1 MSEPA
6 NAAERFTEH
15 VLGLEWASIPA
26 SAQADMKHFLLDT
39 LAVGIAGRKAWLAD
53 SLLYAVKGWGKAGEE
68 DEAAH
73 VFAGGGRLPVSAAA
87 YMNGFQIHC
96 QEYDCVHEPAV
107 VHPMAV
113 ICAALTAE
121 AEVTRVSG
129 AEFLAAMV
137 GAVDVA
143 AGLGV
148 AVQSPIRFFRPATAG
163 LFGATLGVARL
174 RGATKAQALD
184 ALGYALAQAAGT
196 MQAHVEG
203 KPALPVQIAGA
214 ARAAIAANDLA
225 FAGLPGPH
233 HVFEGPYGYLNLFEE
248 RFEIEPVLASLGETF
263 RIEEVSYKPFPTG
276 RAAQGGIVLMKR
288 LREEGVRPEEVERVT
303 LTAPPLIHRL
313 VGRPVKDE
321 MQINYARLC
330 FPYIGAVAL
339 MRGAVGL
346 CDFTEDALEER
357 AALRLA
363 ETIAVEVDEDITDP
377 AKFAPQT
384 ARAKLANGKTVTAT
398 IDALYGSPAD
408 PMTPEDVAAKRAEC
422 LEFGFG
428 EPRPDLDRALCRAVW
443 TAPSLED
450 AGALARL
457 AAGDADALKTF
468 TTNETDGGDAP
479 REDQGEGEP

>member
-1 MSEPA
+1 MAEPS
-6 NAAERFTEH
+6 NAAHRFAEH
-15 VLGLEWASIPA
+15 VLSLEWGSIPA
-26 SAQADMKHFLLDT
+26 AAQADMKHFLLDT

-68 DEAAH
+68 DAAAE
-73 VFAGGGRLPVSAAA
+73 VFAGGGRLPTASAA

-121 AEVTRVSG
+121 AEHSRVTG
-129 AEFLAAMV
+129 ANFLAAMV

-148 AVQSPIRFFRPATAG
+148 AVRSPIRFFRPATAG

-203 KPALPVQIAGA
+203 KPALSVQIAGA
-214 ARAAIAANDLA
+214 ARAAVMANDLA
-225 FAGLPGPH
+225 MAGLPGPH
-233 HVFEGPYGYLNLFEE
+233 QVFEGAYGYLNLFEE
-248 RFEIEPVLASLGETF
+248 RYELEPVLTSLGETF

-288 LREEGVRPEEVERVT
+288 LREEGVRPEEVERVM

-313 VGRPVKDE
+313 VGRPVRDA

-339 MRGAVGL
+339 TRGTVGL
-346 CDFTEDALEER
+346 SDFTEQALEDR
-357 AALRLA
+357 AVLRLA
-363 ETIAVEVDEDITDP
+363 EVIEVEIDEDISDP

-384 ARAKLANGKTVTAT
+384 ARARLTSGKTVSAK

-408 PMTPEDVAAKRAEC
+408 PMSPEDVAAKRAEC
-422 LEFGFG
+422 LQFGFA
-428 EPRPDLDRALCRAVW
+428 EARPDLDRALCRAVW

-450 AGALARL
+450 SGMIARL

-468 TTNETDGGDAP
+468 GAHDDDND
-479 REDQGEGEP
+479 DQGEGES

>member
-1 MSEPA
+1 MVEPA
-6 NAAERFTEH
+6 GAAERFTDH
-15 VLGLEWASIPA
+15 VLGLEWGAIPA

-39 LAVGIAGRKAWLAD
+39 LAVGIAGRRAWLSDA
-53 SLLYAVKGWGKAGEE
+53 LLFAVKGWGKAGEE
-68 DEAAH
+68 DAAAH
-73 VFAGGGRLPVSAAA
+73 VFGGGERLPAASAA

-121 AEVTRVSG
+121 AEARRVSG
-129 AEFLAAMV
+129 ADYLAALV

-174 RGATKAQALD
+174 RGASKAQALD

-214 ARAAIAANDLA
+214 ARAAIVANDLA
-225 FAGLPGPH
+225 ASGLPGPH
-233 HVFEGPYGYLNLFEE
+233 HVFEGPYGYLTLFEE
-248 RFEIEPVLASLGETF
+248 TFEIEPVLASLGETF

-288 LREEGVRPEEVERVT
+288 LREQGVAPGDVERIT

-313 VGRPVKDE
+313 VGRPARNDME
-321 MQINYARLC
+321 INYARLC
-330 FPYIGAVAL
+330 FAYIGAVAL
-339 MRGAVGL
+339 TRGAVGL
-346 CDFTEDALEER
+346 ADFTSEALADR
-357 AALRLA
+357 AVLRLA
-363 ETIAVEVDEDITDP
+363 DAIRVEVDEDISDP
-377 AKFAPQT
+377 ARFTPQT
-384 ARAKLANGKTVTAT
+384 ARVTLAGGKTVTAR

-408 PMTPEDVAAKRAEC
+408 PMSPEDVAAKRAEC
-422 LEFGFG
+422 LAFGFG
-428 EPRPDLDRALCRAVW
+428 ERREDIDRALCKAVW
-443 TAPSLED
+443 TAPSLDD
-450 AGALARL
+450 AGLIARL
-457 AAGDADALKTF
+457 AAGDADALKHF
-468 TTNETDGGDAP
+468 NDQNDAGAQP
-479 REDQGEGEP
+479 DTDQGEESP